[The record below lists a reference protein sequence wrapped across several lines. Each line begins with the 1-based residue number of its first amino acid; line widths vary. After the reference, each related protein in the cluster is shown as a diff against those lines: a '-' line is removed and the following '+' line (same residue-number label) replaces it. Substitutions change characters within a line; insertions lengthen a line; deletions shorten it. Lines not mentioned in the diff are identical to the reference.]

1 MLIFVQS
8 KDRAKELFN
17 ELIYDGLNIDVIHAE
32 RTQTQVCI
40 RKVFLLSNIVVVFVF
55 NIKRYV
61 QMWLILCKFQRIN
74 KLPLT
79 LKLSESLGRIW
90 TNLLK

>member
-40 RKVFLLSNIVVVFVF
+40 REVFLLSNIVVFVF